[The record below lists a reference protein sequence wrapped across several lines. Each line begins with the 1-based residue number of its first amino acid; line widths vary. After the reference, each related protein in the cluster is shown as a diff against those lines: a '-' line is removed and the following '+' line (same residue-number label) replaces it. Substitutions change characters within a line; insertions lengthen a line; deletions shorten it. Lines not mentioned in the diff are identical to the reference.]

1 MRLHSSRDMS
11 SNMGHIVIAE
21 NTILTVNMKRLY
33 TFKPQEQKQIIQQT
47 IVRY

>member
-21 NTILTVNMKRLY
+21 TAILLVVIKRLY
-33 TFKPQEQKQIIQQT
+33 TFKHQEQEQVIE
-47 IVRY
+47 

>member
-21 NTILTVNMKRLY
+21 NTVLLVVIKRLH
-33 TFKPQEQKQIIQQT
+33 TFKRREQKQIIQ
-47 IVRY
+47 

>member
-21 NTILTVNMKRLY
+21 NTKFLVVIKRLY
-33 TFKPQEQKQIIQQT
+33 TFKHKNKNKLYSREW
-47 IVRY
+47 